1 MSALMTDPLPTATS
15 AVRTVIPL
23 STRLRRQLR
32 YNLPAVLVFF
42 GVLVFWEVMAT
53 ILNLRQFILPRPSAI
68 GAALIAEWPTLQ
80 AAAGN
85 TLFEAVGGLTIGVI
99 IGVAVAFAVARWS
112 RAREAILPLAIGISA
127 IPIIAVA
134 PIMSNWFG
142 ITNPTAKM
150 AVVVLLVF
158 FPIMINVVRGLTEV
172 DARAIELMRANA
184 ASDGQVLRKLRL
196 PNALPY
202 FFTGLKVATTLCL
215 IGAVVAEYFGGS
227 SEVLGRVI
235 VQSSS
240 RLRFDITW
248 SAIVVTA
255 VVGIAFYLLVAAVER
270 IVIPWHSSLRL
281 LES

>member
-1 MSALMTDPLPTATS
+1 MALQTAARPDDLPLTKRLG
-15 AVRTVIPL
+15 RT
-23 STRLRRQLR
+23 LR
-32 YNLPAVLVFF
+32 YNLPAILLFF
-42 GVLVFWEVMAT
+42 GVLIVWELVAS

-68 GAALIAEWPTLQ
+68 GTALVAEWATLQ
-80 AAAGN
+80 KAASN
-85 TLFEAVGGLTIGVI
+85 TLFEALGGLGIGVV
-99 IGVAVAFAVARWS
+99 IGVVVAFAVARWAK
-112 RAREAILPLAIGISA
+112 AREAILPVAIGISA

-142 ITNPTAKM
+142 ITNPMAKM

-158 FPIMINVVRGLTEV
+158 FPIMINVARGLSEV

-184 ASDGQVLRKLRL
+184 ASEGQILRKLRL

-227 SEVLGRVI
+227 SDVLGRVI

-255 VVGIAFYLLVAAVER
+255 VAGITFYLLVVVVER
-270 IVIPWHSSLRL
+270 LVIPWHSSLRL